1 MRYDVSHITYSFF
14 FGVRGHFSVARG
26 RTSCQAKVQDEMLVL
41 QLGAWASEHKSDVGK
56 VNTVS
61 RHSSITCVLKE
72 AKP

>member
-1 MRYDVSHITYSFF
+1 MRYDVCDITYSFF
-14 FGVRGHFSVARG
+14 FGVRATSVQCER
-26 RTSCQAKVQDEMLVL
+26 RTSCQAKVQDDILVP